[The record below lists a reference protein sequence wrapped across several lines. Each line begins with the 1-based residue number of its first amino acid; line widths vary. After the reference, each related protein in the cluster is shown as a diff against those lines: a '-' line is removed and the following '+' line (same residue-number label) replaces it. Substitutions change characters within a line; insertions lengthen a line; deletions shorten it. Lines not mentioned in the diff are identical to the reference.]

1 MDLTSPPLPAGHAA
15 PEKAARAGVI
25 LIDSDPVV
33 RRDLQAMLEANGARL
48 LAVSS
53 AAEAVEL
60 ADRGEAAVVLCAMS
74 DGDVPLRALAER
86 RLDSRPAC
94 PWTLVALVPASAG
107 EADIERLHGLAD
119 DFLQLPLSAGWLGA
133 RLRMYLRMGAYVE
146 RTQAQRTMLMRH
158 QDEAEEEQRIA
169 SYLISR
175 LEGLDPLAERLM
187 HAWVSPAHHL
197 SGDVVAVARSP
208 DDRINVLLADGTGH
222 GLAAAIS
229 VLPVSEVFHRM
240 TDRGFDIASIVT
252 EMNRKLRSCMPADRF
267 VACAA
272 ASIDMR
278 DRVVELWNGG
288 CPPVM
293 LLGSDGCMEHIW
305 RSRHMALGILDDK
318 DFDSTIE
325 RFSYREQ
332 SQLMVVSDGLS
343 EALGQ
348 DGKHRFGDRELLE
361 AVRGEA
367 PSRLSRVIS
376 RLQAFT
382 GGRALEDDAS
392 VLLVDCLLEPLA
404 EPVVEAPA
412 GAVGMPAAPGSARTS
427 HWALEM
433 RLGPTQLRKLT
444 LAPFASSVVEQLGIP
459 RSLRSNVYCV
469 LSELLANA
477 LDYGVLGLDP
487 AVLDMPGGRERFRE
501 DRAARLAGMSSG
513 SLWIKAA
520 VEPFGGSEYLQIE
533 IEDSGAGFDI
543 ECLEARLAG
552 LGGADAVRRGRGLE
566 LVRSVCTELRF
577 DQRGR
582 RVVAIIALSARR

>member
-1 MDLTSPPLPAGHAA
+1 MDLTSPPLPAGHAV
-15 PEKAARAGVI
+15 PEEAAGAGVI
-25 LIDSDPVV
+25 LIDSDLAV
-33 RRDLQAMLEANGARL
+33 RRDLQVMLEANGARL
-48 LAVSS
+48 LAVSCV
-53 AAEAVEL
+53 AEAVEL

-74 DGDVPLRALAER
+74 EGDGALRALAER

-94 PWTLVALVPASAG
+94 PWTLVALVPASAV

-119 DFLQLPLSAGWLGA
+119 DFLQLPLSVGWLGA

-175 LEGLDPLAERLM
+175 LERLDPLAERLM

-267 VACAA
+267 VACVA

-278 DRVVELWNGG
+278 DRVIELWNGG

-293 LLGSDGCMEHIW
+293 LLGSDGSMERIW

-318 DFDSTIE
+318 DFDSSIE
-325 RFSYREQ
+325 RFSYRER

-367 PSRLSRVIS
+367 APRLSRVVS

-404 EPVVEAPA
+404 EPVNET
-412 GAVGMPAAPGSARTS
+412 PAATGSVRTS
-427 HWALEM
+427 HWALEL

-444 LAPFASSVVEQLGIP
+444 LAPFASSLVEQLGIP
-459 RSLRSNVYCV
+459 RSLRSNVYCM

-487 AVLDMPGGRERFRE
+487 AVLDMPGGRERFRD
-501 DRAARLAGMSSG
+501 DRAARLAGLSSG

-520 VEPFGGSEYLQIE
+520 VEPFGGGEYLQVE
-533 IEDSGAGFDI
+533 IEDSGTGFDI
-543 ECLEARLAG
+543 EGLEARLAG
-552 LGGADAVRRGRGLE
+552 LGAADAVRRGRGLE

-582 RVVAIIALSARR
+582 RVVAIIALSAGR

>member
-1 MDLTSPPLPAGHAA
+1 MDLTSPPLPAGHSA
-15 PEKAARAGVI
+15 PESAARAGVI
-25 LIDSDPVV
+25 LIDSDPAA
-33 RRDLQAMLEANGARL
+33 RRALQGMLEANGARL
-48 LAVSS
+48 LAASS
-53 AAEAVEL
+53 VAEAVEL
-60 ADRGEAAVVLCAMS
+60 ADRGEAAVVLYAMS
-74 DGDVPLRALAER
+74 DGDGALRALAER
-86 RLDSRPAC
+86 RLENRPAC

-119 DFLQLPLSAGWLGA
+119 DFLQMPLSVGWLGA
-133 RLRMYLRMGAYVE
+133 RLRIYLRMGAYVE
-146 RTQAQRTMLMRH
+146 HTQAQRTMLMRH

-208 DDRINVLLADGTGH
+208 DDRIHVLLADGTGH

-278 DRVVELWNGG
+278 DRVIELWNGG

-293 LLGSDGCMEHIW
+293 LLGSDGSMEHLW

-318 DFDSTIE
+318 DFDSAVE
-325 RFSYREQ
+325 RFAYREQ

-367 PSRLSRVIS
+367 APRLSRVVS

-404 EPVVEAPA
+404 EPVVETR
-412 GAVGMPAAPGSARTS
+412 AAPGSGRMS

-444 LAPFASSVVEQLGIP
+444 LAPFASSLVEQLGIP
-459 RSLRSNVYCV
+459 RSLRSNVYCM

-501 DRAARLAGMSSG
+501 DRATRLAELSSG

-520 VEPFGGSEYLQIE
+520 VEPFGGGEYLQVE
-533 IEDSGAGFDI
+533 IEDSGTGFDI
-543 ECLEARLAG
+543 ESLEARLAG

-582 RVVAIIALSARR
+582 RVVAIIALSAGR

>member
-74 DGDVPLRALAER
+74 AGDGPLRALAER
-86 RLDSRPAC
+86 RMDSRPAC

-107 EADIERLHGLAD
+107 EADIERLHRLAD

-229 VLPVSEVFHRM
+229 VLPVSEVFRRM

-376 RLQAFT
+376 RLQASACRACRRSACRRCRNARGTRQRAHVALGT
-382 GGRALEDDAS
+382 GDA
-392 VLLVDCLLEPLA
+392 
-404 EPVVEAPA
+404 A
-412 GAVGMPAAPGSARTS
+412 GSDAIAQAYAGTVRQQRG
-427 HWALEM
+427 
-433 RLGPTQLRKLT
+433 
-444 LAPFASSVVEQLGIP
+444 
-459 RSLRSNVYCV
+459 
-469 LSELLANA
+469 
-477 LDYGVLGLDP
+477 
-487 AVLDMPGGRERFRE
+487 
-501 DRAARLAGMSSG
+501 RAARNSPQPALERV
-513 SLWIKAA
+513 LRA
-520 VEPFGGSEYLQIE
+520 VGIARQR
-533 IEDSGAGFDI
+533 
-543 ECLEARLAG
+543 ARL
-552 LGGADAVRRGRGLE
+552 RRARPGPSRT
-566 LVRSVCTELRF
+566 RH
-577 DQRGR
+577 
-582 RVVAIIALSARR
+582 ARRP